1 MWVRV
6 PLSVQNLVDK
16 SFIIQYIYIS
26 ILDINKFKDLLKEG
40 FSIKEIQKIMNVG
53 KTTLYRFR
61 KENNLFS

>member
-1 MWVRV
+1 MKNILIKVIKKV
-6 PLSVQNLVDK
+6 EKNVHSNTK
-16 SFIIQYIYIS
+16 IS

-61 KENNLFS
+61 KENNLLS

>member
-40 FSIKEIQKIMNVG
+40 FSIKEIQK
-53 KTTLYRFR
+53 
-61 KENNLFS
+61 NNERW